1 MKPTLEFIEETHSL
15 RKDYRNISRIFSYGR
30 PALSE
35 NETYYVER
43 FVKNP
48 HLMRLGMVE
57 DEFIYKNKVG
67 GNLFLQIGKNPK
79 VLFSCHTD
87 TVDSRNIDWYAGR
100 KKEIMLDIN
109 DMRIKKKDTSTPCLG
124 ADDGTGIWLCW
135 ELIKAG
141 VEGLYI
147 FHRAE
152 EVGGV
157 GSSYIANNNSEEL
170 EKYDFAVAFDR
181 KDINSIITQQV
192 GQICASQAFV
202 DSLAEQLDMGF
213 RADPGGSFTDTA
225 NYTDY
230 ISECTN
236 LSVGYYNAHSGN
248 EEQDLKFVREF
259 RDALIKV
266 NWNKLVAER
275 EPGVLLPERV
285 SQYTTGG
292 GYGSYYYDD
301 TFGRAQGIS
310 SSTSTSYN
318 RFGRQRNQAKKEMNN
333 KEFLDG
339 YDNYYERYMTYVVA
353 EYNEMLDE
361 ETRGL
366 MPNIEESR
374 ETGMDDEINIKVR
387 EIHEGNPL
395 DSNFVYDDWENFF
408 P

>member
-157 GSSYIANNNSEEL
+157 GSSYIANNNSTS
-170 EKYDFAVAFDR
+170 R
-181 KDINSIITQQV
+181 
-192 GQICASQAFV
+192 
-202 DSLAEQLDMGF
+202 
-213 RADPGGSFTDTA
+213 
-225 NYTDY
+225 
-230 ISECTN
+230 TN
-236 LSVGYYNAHSGN
+236 LRLSS
-248 EEQDLKFVREF
+248 LCRFFSRTI
-259 RDALIKV
+259 R
-266 NWNKLVAER
+266 
-275 EPGVLLPERV
+275 
-285 SQYTTGG
+285 
-292 GYGSYYYDD
+292 YG
-301 TFGRAQGIS
+301 F
-310 SSTSTSYN
+310 
-318 RFGRQRNQAKKEMNN
+318 
-333 KEFLDG
+333 
-339 YDNYYERYMTYVVA
+339 
-353 EYNEMLDE
+353 
-361 ETRGL
+361 
-366 MPNIEESR
+366 
-374 ETGMDDEINIKVR
+374 
-387 EIHEGNPL
+387 
-395 DSNFVYDDWENFF
+395 
-408 P
+408 

>member
-35 NETYYVER
+35 NETYFVER

-48 HLMRLGMVE
+48 HMIRLGMAE
-57 DEFIYKNKVG
+57 DKFVYKGKVG
-67 GNLFLQIGKNPK
+67 GNLFLLIGKNPK

-87 TVDSRNIDWYAGR
+87 TVDRGTFPAGA
-100 KKEIMLDIN
+100 KKGIVLDIN
-109 DMRIKKKDTSTPCLG
+109 SMRIKKENTSTPCLG

-170 EKYDFAVAFDR
+170 EKFDFAVAFDR
-181 KDINSIITQQV
+181 KDMYSIITQQV

-202 DSLAEQLDMGF
+202 DSLAEQLDMDF
-213 RADPGGSFTDTA
+213 RADPTGSFTDTA

-230 ISECTN
+230 IPECTN

-266 NWNKLVAER
+266 DWNKVVAER
-275 EPGVLLPERV
+275 EPGVLLPEIT
-285 SQYTTGG
+285 SQYTTAG
-292 GYGSYYYDD
+292 GYGTYYYDD
-301 TFGRAQGIS
+301 FGRARGINNA
-310 SSTSTSYN
+310 TSTSYN
-318 RFGRQRNQAKKEMNN
+318 QFGRPMNKGKKDMNK
-333 KEFLDG
+333 KEFLNG
-339 YDNYYERYMTYVVA
+339 YDNYYERYLTYVVA
-353 EYNEMLDE
+353 EYNEILDD
-361 ETRGL
+361 ETMEL
-366 MPNIEESR
+366 MPDIGESQ
-374 ETGMDDEINIKVR
+374 ETEKIDEINIKVR
-387 EIHEGNPL
+387 EINEGNPL
-395 DSNFVYDDWENFF
+395 DSNFVYDDWQNFF
-408 P
+408 R